1 MQYMNIES
9 VANRRTLILRVS
21 GELDMLVADDFR
33 RKTDA
38 LMVNHCSRNLVLN
51 LSGVNFIDSSGLGAI
66 LGRYKNITMGG
77 GKVALVGAPPQVRRI
92 LELSGILRITSEFET
107 ENDALEAM

>member
-1 MQYMNIES
+1 MNIES
-9 VANRRTLILRVS
+9 VANRKTLILRVS

-77 GKVALVGAPPQVRRI
+77 GKVALVGATGEEDPGTVRYPANYKRI
-92 LELSGILRITSEFET
+92 R
-107 ENDALEAM
+107 NRK

>member
-1 MQYMNIES
+1 MNIES
-9 VANRRTLILRVS
+9 VANRKTLILRVS

-38 LMVNHCSRNLVLN
+38 LMENHCSRNLVLN
-51 LSGVNFIDSSGLGAI
+51 LAGVNFIDSSGLGAI

>member
-1 MQYMNIES
+1 MKIES
-9 VANRRTLILRVS
+9 AVDRKTLIIRVA
-21 GELDMLVADDFR
+21 GELDMLVADEFR
-33 RKTDA
+33 RKIDT
-38 LMVNHCSRNLVLN
+38 LMERNCTKNLVLN
-51 LSGVNFIDSSGLGAI
+51 LKGVNFIDSSGLGAI

-77 GKVALVGAPPQVRRI
+77 GKVVLVGAPPQVRRI